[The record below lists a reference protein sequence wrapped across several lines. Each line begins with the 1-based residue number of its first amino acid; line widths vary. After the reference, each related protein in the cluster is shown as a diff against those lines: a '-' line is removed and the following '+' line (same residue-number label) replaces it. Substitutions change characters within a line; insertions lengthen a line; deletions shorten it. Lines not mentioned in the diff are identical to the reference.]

1 MYDEVLEM
9 LHMGL
14 QKVKTLPSL
23 ENKCFIGNFFTM
35 HQYLARTYATL
46 GDYEKSAFYTL
57 ATKMVR
63 NQHSSYLRK
72 TNTKEFKLEEKTFL
86 DMKMISNKNI
96 PMNDIYNVRASVHNQ
111 ILALEED
118 NPIDQNEIRL
128 FRMNCD
134 INIEMIN
141 RMSEELRQEYTTIPQ
156 AAMSWKKLWAIFYYT
171 YQLQQD
177 HFPGD
182 ISLIIIILVCQ
193 HKMNILW
200 KKIDKLFPKHEN
212 DRKIIHQINTG
223 VPGSRCSSNQILEIS
238 KVEMNQSMSELE
250 DSVIALKQELMH
262 YTGCSNIK

>member
-35 HQYLARTYATL
+35 HQYLARTYSTL

-86 DMKMISNKNI
+86 DMKMISNMNI

-134 INIEMIN
+134 INIEMNVRRIKTRIHYN
-141 RMSEELRQEYTTIPQ
+141 SSSSHVLEKTMGHFLLHLS
-156 AAMSWKKLWAIFYYT
+156 AAAR
-171 YQLQQD
+171 
-177 HFPGD
+177 
-182 ISLIIIILVCQ
+182 SL
-193 HKMNILW
+193 
-200 KKIDKLFPKHEN
+200 
-212 DRKIIHQINTG
+212 
-223 VPGSRCSSNQILEIS
+223 SRR
-238 KVEMNQSMSELE
+238 
-250 DSVIALKQELMH
+250 
-262 YTGCSNIK
+262 Y